1 MSWFFTPQHKAQKD
15 RAILKR
21 IDETLSRQ
29 GLPSAVLHFVVFLL
43 LEWQWLSV
51 GPTPNAS
58 YVFGLALVIMA
69 AWRFIM
75 IAQFSDWYARGP
87 ARWRDTFILSGFLH
101 AGVWTAYLVYR
112 LDGPEHPIALLGLL
126 YTLSVAAGGT
136 FVYSLYG
143 RTVRV
148 YLAVLLLPMGL
159 FYLFRSDTAGHLWIG
174 LAFIAV
180 YFYLVSTAGRVSELV
195 WSFLTHNHE
204 LKMRLKALEEARE
217 ENVLQATTNRR
228 FVNQLLHR
236 VKTPLSGLL
245 GVLGMLSHD
254 EQSTEHQGMLN
265 IARRSGRSILDLVTD
280 LEAFIEQRDQSR
292 VPQSIVFNLRKT
304 LEHALSDMGSKAHEH
319 GLELAYLYHPS
330 VPERIE
336 LDPQWLSN
344 AFRRLLDFTLDS
356 AEEGE
361 ITVRIAMESASEQEQ
376 DHLLLSF
383 YFINTEVSD
392 EDLRAAINR
401 NMNTLP
407 EDEDVSDQLT
417 LMVAAAQ
424 FKSMNAKLTVSS
436 KQDLR
441 KIVVSL
447 PIQASSQQA
456 SSFRPAKY
464 MAGRSITLVDL
475 SPVTER
481 ALSAEFYSWDMTVST
496 WTMERLLDG
505 ELIQP
510 TDFILINLPVED
522 ARAQSYLE
530 QVKLLQSRLQTQ
542 APQTTVFLYAS
553 QLQRGLLADMDL
565 GFRFIEK
572 PATRDE
578 LLQMLRQSHDATR
591 VDASAEYRCDHVR
604 VLLAEDNM
612 VNQKVVVRLLKR
624 MGAQVDTCVNGLE
637 ASQQAIQDPPYNLV
651 IMDCLMPRMD
661 GLEAT
666 RIIRHKEMDTGTHL
680 PIIALTGEDTPEQE
694 RACLAAGMDDFMTKP
709 VTYENLITLIQR
721 WVG

>member
-51 GPTPNAS
+51 EPTPNAS

-75 IAQFSDWYARGP
+75 IAQFTDWYARGP

-101 AGVWTAYLVYR
+101 AAVWTAYLIYR
-112 LDGPEHPIALLGLL
+112 LSGPEHPIALLGLL

-143 RTVRV
+143 RTVRF
-148 YLAVLLLPMGL
+148 YLAVLLLPIGVYYLLFSDSQGHIWFGL
-159 FYLFRSDTAGHLWIG
+159 TLV
-174 LAFIAV
+174 AV
-180 YFYLVSTAGRVSELV
+180 YVYLVSTAGRVSELV
-195 WSFLTHNHE
+195 WSFLTQNHE
-204 LKMRLKALEEARE
+204 LKMRFKALEEARE
-217 ENVLQATTNRR
+217 ENVIQATTNRR

-245 GVLGMLSHD
+245 GVIGMLSHD
-254 EQSTEHQGMLN
+254 EQSTEHQGMLS
-265 IARRSGRSILDLVTD
+265 IAQRSGHSILDLVTD

-292 VPQSIVFNLRKT
+292 VPQAIVFNLRKT

-361 ITVRIAMESASEQEQ
+361 ITVRIAMDTETEQGQ
-376 DHLLLSF
+376 DNLLLSF
-383 YFINTEVSD
+383 YFVNSEVSD
-392 EDLRAAINR
+392 DDLRAAINR
-401 NMNTLP
+401 NMNSLP

-424 FKSMNAKLTVSS
+424 FKAMQAILTVSS
-436 KQDLR
+436 RGDLR
-441 KIVVSL
+441 KIRVSL

-464 MAGRSITLVDL
+464 MSGRSVMLIDL
-475 SPVTER
+475 SPITER
-481 ALSAEFYSWDMTVST
+481 ALSAEFYSWDMIAST
-496 WTMERLLDG
+496 WTMDRLMETDRLT
-505 ELIQP
+505 P
-510 TDFILINLPVED
+510 TDFILINIPVAD
-522 ARAQSYLE
+522 AHAQSYLE
-530 QVKLLQSRLQTQ
+530 QVKLLQVRLQTE
-542 APQTTVFLYAS
+542 APATKVFLYAS
-553 QLQRGLLADMDL
+553 QLQRGLFSTLTDE
-565 GFRFIEK
+565 FSFIEK
-572 PATRDE
+572 PVARDE
-578 LLQMLRQSHDATR
+578 LLHVLRQSHSETRLDAG
-591 VDASAEYRCDHVR
+591 VEYRCNNVR

-612 VNQKVVVRLLKR
+612 VNQKVVARLLNR
-624 MGAQVDTCVNGLE
+624 MGATVDTCVNGLE
-637 ASQQAIQDPPYNLV
+637 ASRQAVQDQTYDLV

-666 RIIRHKEMDTGTHL
+666 RIIRQRELGTGKHL

-694 RACLAAGMDDFMTKP
+694 RACLAAGMDDFIPKP
-709 VTYENLITLIQR
+709 ITYENLITLIQR

>member
-75 IAQFSDWYARGP
+75 IAQFSEWYARGP

-148 YLAVLLLPMGL
+148 YLAVLLLPIGIYYMIGAE
-159 FYLFRSDTAGHLWIG
+159 STGHVWVGI
-174 LAFIAV
+174 AFIAV

-217 ENVLQATTNRR
+217 ENVLQASTNRR

-236 VKTPLSGLL
+236 VKTPLSGLQ

-254 EQSTEHQGMLN
+254 EQSTEHNGMLN

-361 ITVRIAMESASEQEQ
+361 ITVRIAMDGETEQGQE
-376 DHLLLSF
+376 HLLLSF

-392 EDLRAAINR
+392 DDLRAAINR

-424 FKSMNAKLTVSS
+424 FKSMDARLTVSS

-447 PIQASSQQA
+447 PIRATSQQA

-475 SPVTER
+475 SPITER
-481 ALSAEFYSWDMTVST
+481 ALSAEFYSWEMNVST
-496 WTMERLLDG
+496 WTMDRILEDETL
-505 ELIQP
+505 QP
-510 TDFILINLPVED
+510 SDFFLINLPVED
-522 ARAQSYLE
+522 ARAQNYLE
-530 QVKLLQSRLQTQ
+530 QVKLIQSRLQTE
-542 APQTTVFLYAS
+542 APQTTVFVYAS
-553 QLQRGLLADMDL
+553 QLQRGLLADL
-565 GFRFIEK
+565 EGGFRFIEK
-572 PATRDE
+572 PAARDE

-591 VDASAEYRCDHVR
+591 VDASVEYRCENVR

-612 VNQKVVVRLLKR
+612 VNQKVVVRLLNR

-666 RIIRHKEMDTGTHL
+666 RLIRQREMGTGAHL

>member
-29 GLPSAVLHFVVFLL
+29 GLPSAVLHFAVFLL
-43 LEWQWLSV
+43 LEWQWLAV

-58 YVFGLALVIMA
+58 YVFGLILVIMA

-87 ARWRDTFILSGFLH
+87 GRWRDTFILSGFLH
-101 AGVWTAYLVYR
+101 AAVWTAYLVYR
-112 LDGPEHPIALLGLL
+112 LDGPQHPIALLGLL

-148 YLAVLLLPMGL
+148 YLAVLLLPIGL
-159 FYLFRSDTAGHLWIG
+159 YYLIGNESSGHIWVG

-254 EQSTEHQGMLN
+254 EQSSEHQGMLN

-319 GLELAYLYHPS
+319 GLELAYLYHPD

-344 AFRRLLDFTLDS
+344 AFRRLLDFALDS

-361 ITVRIAMESASEQEQ
+361 ITVRIAMDTDAEQ
-376 DHLLLSF
+376 DEDRLLLSF
-383 YFINTEVSD
+383 YFVNTEASD

-424 FKSMNAKLTVSS
+424 FKSMHASLRVSS
-436 KQDLR
+436 KQNLR

-475 SPVTER
+475 NPVTER
-481 ALSAEFYSWDMTVST
+481 SLSAEFYSWEMTVTTVSLSQ
-496 WTMERLLDG
+496 MLDG
-505 ELIQP
+505 GAIQP
-510 TDFILINLPVED
+510 SDFILINLPVEGG
-522 ARAQSYLE
+522 RAQSYLD
-530 QVKLLQSRLQTQ
+530 QVKRLQSRLQSE

-553 QLQRGLLADMDL
+553 QLQRGLLGDLDL

-572 PATRDE
+572 PAARDE
-578 LLQMLRQSHDATR
+578 LLQILRQSHDATR
-591 VDASAEYRCDHVR
+591 VDAIAEYRGDHVR

-612 VNQKVVVRLLKR
+612 VNQKVLVRLLGR

-637 ASQQAIQDPPYNLV
+637 ATQQAIAEPPYNLV
-651 IMDCLMPRMD
+651 LMDCLMPRMD

-666 RIIRHKEMDTGTHL
+666 RIIRQRETGTGTHL